1 MATDPVTIFDIIL
14 ILFLV
19 FLNGFFVAAEFAIV
33 KVRSSQID
41 LKAKEG
47 SAPAKMAKH
56 IIRHLDGYLAATQL
70 GITLAS
76 LGLGW
81 FGEKTMSQI
90 IIGTFNLLNIHFANP
105 ELVSHSIAAPIAFSV
120 ITILHIVFGEL
131 APKSMAIQRP
141 IAISIAISYP
151 LHFFYIIARPAIW
164 LLNGFANLVLK
175 AFGIDPAHSHEAH
188 SSEELQLILEQ
199 GKQSGALEESEHDL
213 IQNVFDFQERI
224 VKNIMIPRTQ
234 IAAIDISMPPDE
246 VVKTVVHEGYTRL
259 PVYDKTIDNIIGIL
273 HAKDVLAKVATKQAI
288 VLKEM
293 LRDPLYT
300 PESKKISDLLTEL
313 RQQKKPI
320 MAIVLDEF
328 GGTAGMVTLEDIVEE
343 LVGEIQDEYDE
354 EAPVVEAVAENEWIV
369 NASAP
374 ITDVNEFLPSE
385 LPEDDDYDSVA
396 GLMNVIFERI
406 PDVGD
411 SMDAYGYN
419 FTILKKSN
427 RMVESVRI
435 VMHSQEPGEPQL

>member
-1 MATDPVTIFDIIL
+1 MATDSVTVFDIFL

-47 SAPAKMAKH
+47 SAAAKMAKH
-56 IIRHLDGYLAATQL
+56 IVRHLDGYLAATQL

-81 FGEKTMSQI
+81 FGERTVSALI
-90 IIGTFNLLNIHFANP
+90 INLFDLLNVQLTNP
-105 ELVSHSIAAPIAFSV
+105 ELVSHTIAASIAFTV

-131 APKSMAIQRP
+131 APKSFAIQRP
-141 IAISIAISYP
+141 ISTTIGIAYP
-151 LHFFYIIARPAIW
+151 LHFFYLVFRPFIW
-164 LLNGFANLVLK
+164 LLNGMANLILK
-175 AFGIDPAHSHEAH
+175 AVGIEPAHGHEAH

-234 IAAIDISMPPDE
+234 IAAIDINTAPDD
-246 VVKTVVHEGYTRL
+246 VIKTIVHEGYTRI

-273 HAKDVLAKVATKQAI
+273 HAKDILARVANKQSI

-293 LRDPLYT
+293 LREPLYT

-313 RQQKKPI
+313 RQQRKPI

-354 EAPVVEAVAENEWIV
+354 EAPVVEEVADNEWIV

-427 RMVESVRI
+427 RMIESVRI
-435 VMHSQEPGEPQL
+435 VMLSMEPGEPEI

>member
-1 MATDPVTIFDIIL
+1 MATDPVTIFDIFL

-81 FGEKTMSQI
+81 FGEKTMSLI
-90 IIGTFNLLNIHFANP
+90 TIKAFNLLDIHFANP
-105 ELVSHSIAAPIAFSV
+105 ELVSHSIAAPVAFSV

-151 LHFFYIIARPAIW
+151 LHFFYIVARPVIW

-175 AFGIDPAHSHEAH
+175 AFGINPAHSHEAH

-199 GKQSGALEESEHDL
+199 GKQSGVLEESEHDL

-234 IAAIDISMPPDE
+234 IAAIDISMPPVE

-273 HAKDVLAKVATKQAI
+273 HAKDVLAKVANKQEI
-288 VLKEM
+288 VLRDM
-293 LRDPLYT
+293 LREPLYT

-354 EAPVVEAVAENEWIV
+354 EVPVVEEVADNEWIV

-435 VMHSQEPGEPQL
+435 VMHSQEPGEPNV